1 MAIFW
6 SVAAGQM
13 EKSQTVTARVNTD
26 HDVSPEV
33 LMI

>member
-33 LMI
+33 LKI